1 MSEYAAENKPLSPDF
16 VPSEPEPQAPAEETE
31 AAWPGPS
38 REEWEQIQAERQDIA
53 YVAEQLRLAQEKL
66 TGGQP
71 QYDPDDFLTYGQMQ
85 ELMNQ
90 RLQPYE
96 DLRENLS
103 MGEADER
110 ANDIL
115 ADLRSAKGEFI
126 DPDSKDIARAM
137 AERFLAEEQQ
147 RYGFGAQAAEA
158 ALERGYEYA
167 RERENKLGELA
178 VQRHLNQL
186 KTLNGA
192 PRQPGVSQGAG
203 STAVQQHVIPA
214 GGDEMSVVRHYG
226 GYGR

>member
-1 MSEYAAENKPLSPDF
+1 MSEYVADNKPLSPDF
-16 VPSEPEPQAPAEETE
+16 VPSEPEPEAPAAAAEE
-31 AAWPGPS
+31 AGWQGPS
-38 REEWEQIQAERQDIA
+38 QEEWQQWQQANS
-53 YVAEQLRLAQEKL
+53 YLAEQLEKAQQAANPNQTPTL
-66 TGGQP
+66 
-71 QYDPDDFLTYGQMQ
+71 DPFADDFQSQLDNYIAQKI
-85 ELMNQ
+85 
-90 RLQPYE
+90 QPYE
-96 DLRENLS
+96 ELRTNVT
-103 MGEADER
+103 MGEAEER

-115 ADLRSAKGEFI
+115 ADLQSSKGDFV

-147 RYGFGAQAAEA
+147 KHGFGAQAAEA
-158 ALERGYEYA
+158 ALERGYAYA
-167 RERENKLGELA
+167 REREDKLGELA

-203 STAVQQHVIPA
+203 STAVQSHVIPE

>member
-1 MSEYAAENKPLSPDF
+1 MSDYAAENKPLSPDF

-31 AAWPGPS
+31 GAWTGPTQ
-38 REEWEQIQAERQDIA
+38 EEWQQWQQANEYLA
-53 YVAEQLRLAQEKL
+53 NQLQEAQKAL
-66 TGGQP
+66 TP
-71 QYDPDDFLTYGQMQ
+71 QQQAQLDPFADDFQSQLDAYIAQKV
-85 ELMNQ
+85 
-90 RLQPYE
+90 QPYE
-96 DLRENLS
+96 DLRADATMN
-103 MGEADER
+103 EAEER

-115 ADLRSAKGEFI
+115 SDLQSSKGEFV

-158 ALERGYEYA
+158 ALERGYEWA

-192 PRQPGVSQGAG
+192 PRQPGVGQGAG